1 MTFVMEC
8 GGVVRSARVRDHGFS
23 RRTVEQAVAEDR
35 LRRPRRGWLAVPS
48 TPRILWDAASRG
60 VIITC
65 RTAAQHYGLW
75 LHDAK
80 GEPHVAVPVTR
91 TGNVGVQAKTHWGA
105 PLVPRDPDA
114 LIDSIENTLGY
125 IAECEPFEQ
134 ALATWDSAFNKGLVE
149 ISAMKRLN
157 LRPAARRVLDEA
169 TPFSDAGLETY
180 LRPRLRWL
188 RLPLRIQTWV
198 HGHRVDALIGE
209 RPVLQIDGAHHVGVQ
224 RSQDI
229 KHDAERMLF
238 GYHVIRVSYPQVMF
252 AWAEVQE
259 LIMRAVAQGLHRA
272 A

>member
-8 GGVVRSARVRDHGFS
+8 GGVVRSARVRDNGFS

-80 GEPHVAVPVTR
+80 GEPH
-91 TGNVGVQAKTHWGA
+91 WGA

-125 IAECEPFEQ
+125 IADCEPFEQ

-188 RLPLRIQTWV
+188 RLPLRIQAWV

-209 RPVLQIDGAHHVGVQ
+209 RLVLQIDGAHHVGAQ

-229 KHDAERMLF
+229 KHDAELMLL